1 MLISNQSQK
10 LFCCIAVENGSTYFW
25 FCQAIFF
32 TQNVYV
38 MELVIALLMWMGA
51 IVSPDAGADLVQDD
65 HHYII
70 EEYQAA
76 APSSA
81 IVPDPDE
88 L

>member
-1 MLISNQSQK
+1 MLYRRRKWHNLLLVLSSD
-10 LFCCIAVENGSTYFW
+10 
-25 FCQAIFF
+25 FF

-38 MELVIALLMWMGA
+38 MELVIALLMWMGV

-65 HHYII
+65 HHIII

-76 APSSA
+76 APGSA

>member
-1 MLISNQSQK
+1 MLYRRTQLLNLLLVLSSD
-10 LFCCIAVENGSTYFW
+10 
-25 FCQAIFF
+25 FF

-38 MELVIALLMWMGA
+38 MELVIALLMWMGV